1 MKPETHRWALALASA
16 AAALVAGCSEE
27 RPPAAPA
34 RPAASAAVT
43 PPTANTPDYV
53 GRWAVSLAGCQTGG
67 WEFRKDSLGTAGE
80 VSCQF
85 KKVTQ
90 RPDGYAIDAQCAA
103 QAPPELKSFTLSFAG
118 VGPAQTMTV
127 DGGPWSGPVA
137 LVRCPP

>member
-1 MKPETHRWALALASA
+1 MKLEAHRWAIVLAAATALA
-16 AAALVAGCSEE
+16 GCGEQ
-27 RPPAAPA
+27 RA
-34 RPAASAAVT
+34 PAASARPAEPVGVA
-43 PPTANTPDYV
+43 PPTAAAPDYV

-85 KKVTQ
+85 RKVTQ
-90 RPDGYAIDAQCAA
+90 RPDGYAIDAECTA

-127 DGGPWSGPVA
+127 AGGPWSGPVA

>member
-1 MKPETHRWALALASA
+1 MKLKTHRWAIALAA
-16 AAALVAGCSEE
+16 AVALAGCGEE
-27 RPPAAPA
+27 RGAAAPA
-34 RPAASAAVT
+34 RPAEPVVVT
-43 PPTANTPDYV
+43 PPTTAAPDYV

-90 RPDGYAIDAQCAA
+90 RPDGYAIDAQCTA